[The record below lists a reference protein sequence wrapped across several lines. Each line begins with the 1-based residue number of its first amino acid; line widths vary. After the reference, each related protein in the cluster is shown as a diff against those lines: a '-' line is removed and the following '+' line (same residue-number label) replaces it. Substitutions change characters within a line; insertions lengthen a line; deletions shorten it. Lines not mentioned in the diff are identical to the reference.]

1 MKIGLYFIF
10 ALTLTGLTGAYVH
23 SHDYGDHVHNIFG
36 IDISLPIAVWVI
48 LPMIIL
54 FIFTLIHMMYYG
66 MIGYFSRK
74 KWEKDTHTLQDA
86 LYWSLLK
93 EPKEHKYLTKN
104 IKNSAKLLSKS
115 TINVAGTVEG
125 VSEKVMNVI
134 ALIKDIE
141 RGEYVDL
148 KEKGLAKKLSRKNP
162 IYIKNTL
169 NRLDADPK
177 FVEEVLQ
184 STTTHSKETLAKALR
199 IFANNETFYKAKK
212 YIKIF
217 DIDNFFV
224 MLERATANKEDI
236 GASEDMI
243 KSFIAELPFGC
254 KEYMRLAR
262 ICVKMFSPD
271 INLAMF
277 KSFQKSDENACQSY
291 LYLLFEYEM
300 LDKIEDF
307 LSEHGEKE
315 FVRFRAL
322 YTLKKMNQKY
332 NVEGMVNSYAVCDEN

>member
-1 MKIGLYFIF
+1 
-10 ALTLTGLTGAYVH
+10 
-23 SHDYGDHVHNIFG
+23 
-36 IDISLPIAVWVI
+36 
-48 LPMIIL
+48 
-54 FIFTLIHMMYYG
+54 
-66 MIGYFSRK
+66 
-74 KWEKDTHTLQDA
+74 
-86 LYWSLLK
+86 
-93 EPKEHKYLTKN
+93 
-104 IKNSAKLLSKS
+104 
-115 TINVAGTVEG
+115 
-125 VSEKVMNVI
+125 
-134 ALIKDIE
+134 
-141 RGEYVDL
+141 
-148 KEKGLAKKLSRKNP
+148 KLSRKNP

-332 NVEGMVNSYAVCDEN
+332 NVEGMVNSYAVCNEN